1 MDAIQNFLRAA
12 EGEPNPAKRRAKALE
27 TANEFE
33 QIFVREMVSAM
44 RESAKVDSEEGGMFG
59 TESGSDTYGDWFDE
73 HFAQK
78 VGEGGQLGIAK
89 SLMRDYDR
97 TESLVQLEA
106 ARAAKSPKPDAAVRS
121 LDSVRS
127 EELRA
132 RRLPTSVEGG
142 LDVTG

>member
-1 MDAIQNFLRAA
+1 MEAIPDLLRAA
-12 EGEPNPAKRRAKALE
+12 EGEIKPEMRRAKAQE
-27 TANEFE
+27 TADEFE

-73 HFAQK
+73 HFAKK

-97 TESLVQLEA
+97 TESLAQLEA
-106 ARAAKSPKPDAAVRS
+106 ARAKDSPKADAALRT
-121 LDSVRS
+121 LDRVRS

>member
-1 MDAIQNFLRAA
+1 MDAIHDLLRAS
-12 EGEPNPAKRRAKALE
+12 EGKISPEKRRAKAAE

-97 TESLVQLEA
+97 TESLAQLEA
-106 ARAAKSPKPDAAVRS
+106 ARAAKSPKAEAAVRT

-127 EELRA
+127 DELRA
-132 RRLPTSVEGG
+132 RRMPTSVEGG

>member
-1 MDAIQNFLRAA
+1 MNSIQDLLKVSEAKLD
-12 EGEPNPAKRRAKALE
+12 PAMRRAKAAE

-33 QIFVREMVSAM
+33 QIFVRQMVSVM
-44 RESAKVDSEEGGMFG
+44 RESAKVDGEEGGMFG
-59 TESGSDTYGDWFDE
+59 SESGSDTYGDWFDE
-73 HFAQK
+73 HIAK
-78 VGEGGQLGIAK
+78 TVGEGGQLGIAK
-89 SLMRDYDR
+89 TLMRDYDH
-97 TESLVQLEA
+97 TESLAQLEA
-106 ARAAKSPKPDAAVRS
+106 ARAAKSPKPDATVRS